1 MMLRN
6 EERYNDPT
14 ADHVL
19 AKEGAAE
26 REKVLRRIKAG
37 IHIARTT
44 FDELGFEIQER
55 IVLRDKQT
63 GKIWR

>member
-6 EERYNDPT
+6 EEGYNDPT
-14 ADHVL
+14 ANHVL
-19 AKEGAAE
+19 AKEGAVE

>member
-6 EERYNDPT
+6 EEGYNDPT

-19 AKEGAAE
+19 AKEGAVE

-44 FDELGFEIQER
+44 FDELGFEIEER
-55 IVLRDKQT
+55 IVLRDKRT

>member
-1 MMLRN
+1 MLRN
-6 EERYNDPT
+6 EEGYNDPT

-19 AKEGAAE
+19 AKEGAVE

-55 IVLRDKQT
+55 IVLRDKRT

>member
-6 EERYNDPT
+6 EEGYNDPT

-19 AKEGAAE
+19 AKEGAVE

-55 IVLRDKQT
+55 IVLRDKRT

>member
-1 MMLRN
+1 MLRN
-6 EERYNDPT
+6 EEGYTDPT

-37 IHIARTT
+37 IS
-44 FDELGFEIQER
+44 GFLCGEEI
-55 IVLRDKQT
+55 L
-63 GKIWR
+63 

>member
-6 EERYNDPT
+6 EEGYNDPT

-44 FDELGFEIQER
+44 FDELGFEIQ
-55 IVLRDKQT
+55 
-63 GKIWR
+63 